1 MILRKFLILRKPRS
15 GCLEGRTALIQ
26 PIDNSFTASALEP
39 FAPDGVF
46 TKARRESHPTTSAAR
61 KRLSLPPRPGHGSDR
76 CAVDVWLQCRIH
88 HAVDR
93 RRDTM
98 RRAELD
104 HLPGEPRQ
112 LQPIARA
119 QIDSH

>member
-1 MILRKFLILRKPRS
+1 MALREFLILRKPRS

-61 KRLSLPPRPGHGSDR
+61 KRLSLPPHEVPAGFRP
-76 CAVDVWLQCRIH
+76 V
-88 HAVDR
+88 R
-93 RRDTM
+93 R
-98 RRAELD
+98 
-104 HLPGEPRQ
+104 
-112 LQPIARA
+112 
-119 QIDSH
+119 